1 MTFGMERSVTV
12 TVWSDRVPITV
23 YQKSKTVWIA
33 TGEYN
38 GKHHE
43 SKASTPGAAAK
54 GWADAAKY
62 HSN

>member
-1 MTFGMERSVTV
+1 MSIGMERSVTV
-12 TVWSDRVPITV
+12 TVWSDRVTITV

-33 TGEYN
+33 AGEYM

-43 SKASTPGAAAK
+43 VKRSTPGAAAK

>member
-1 MTFGMERSVTV
+1 MTVGIERSVTV
-12 TVWSDRVPITV
+12 TVWGDRVTITV

-33 TGEYN
+33 VGEYN
-38 GKHHE
+38 GRHHE
-43 SKASTPGAAAK
+43 VNRSTPGAAAK

>member
-1 MTFGMERSVTV
+1 MSLHDI
-12 TVWSDRVPITV
+12 S
-23 YQKSKTVWIA
+23 A
-33 TGEYN
+33 TTIDGETQSLGEYK

-43 SKASTPGAAAK
+43 VKRSTPGAAAK